1 MILSEATHELLVGQR
16 RQNLLKINF
25 EDLSTLYL
33 NDFLINFLMILSEAT
48 LALLV
53 EHGLIISRKSISKIY
68 KLSI

>member
-25 EDLSTLYL
+25 ENLSTLYL
-33 NDFLINFLMILSEAT
+33 NDFLINFLIILSEAT